1 MLLPREHMDAI
12 LEGLPR
18 DFDLTITLIESHLP
32 HINIEEA
39 EGYILVQ
46 KLQLRKYTRL
56 ESSSNSFTPTVNLTQ
71 ANSSHSIDNDNSNLY
86 SDTDVVYTN

>member
-1 MLLPREHMDAI
+1 MDAI

-18 DFDLTITLIESHLP
+18 DFDSIITLIESRLP
-32 HINIEEA
+32 HITIEEA

-46 KLQLRKYTRL
+46 ELHLRKYTRL

-71 ANSSHSIDNDNSNLY
+71 ASLSHSNESDNWNSY
-86 SDTDVVYTN
+86 SDTNVVYTNQYSSDS